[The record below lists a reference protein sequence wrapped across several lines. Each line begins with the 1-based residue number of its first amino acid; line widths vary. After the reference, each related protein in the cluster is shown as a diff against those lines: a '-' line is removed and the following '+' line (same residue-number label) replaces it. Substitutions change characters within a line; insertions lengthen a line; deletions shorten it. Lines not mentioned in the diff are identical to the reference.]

1 MYIPPVLKSIAI
13 KKKEQLRVVSEPAQ
27 HERRNA
33 TMAASFEFF
42 KRIPWCACLVDGES
56 VTDRSDPIRRDA
68 MRSAHMPISAGL
80 MAPKELGGG
89 I

>member
-1 MYIPPVLKSIAI
+1 MYIPPVLKSITI
-13 KKKEQLRVVSEPAQ
+13 KKKEKLRVVSEPAQ
-27 HERRNA
+27 RERRNA

-56 VTDRSDPIRRDA
+56 VTDRSDPT
-68 MRSAHMPISAGL
+68 RSAHMQISAGL